1 MKLAADGSMTS
12 SFAKFLSEDEI
23 AAIKERAGA
32 KENDLLFVVA
42 GRRLADRRCCS
53 GRTALRA
60 G

>member
-42 GRRLADRRCCS
+42 DANWQYRRCCS
-53 GRTALRA
+53 GRAALRA